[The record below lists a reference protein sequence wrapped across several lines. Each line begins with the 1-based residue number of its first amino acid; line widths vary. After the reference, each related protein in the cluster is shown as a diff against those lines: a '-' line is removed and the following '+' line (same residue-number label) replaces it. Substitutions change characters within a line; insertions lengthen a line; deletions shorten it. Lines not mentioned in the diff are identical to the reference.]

1 MGFPPRS
8 ACLQISGQT
17 HIKCDSFIAFIWQ
30 RSWMCVWTEIILW
43 SCSPMKVLEMYSDT
57 WLPERLISD
66 RWDSSLFSILLNC
79 STKQRCR
86 SAMCDVR
93 LHCGDTTARLST
105 VWIMTLLLQIKN
117 NAFLISYDEK
127 QHKYIYDVC
136 WSENPGN
143 HNGISYFHIIR
154 DEVILSCLYVG

>member
-1 MGFPPRS
+1 MNVCVDRNHIVVLLTHES
-8 ACLQISGQT
+8 AGDVFGHLVTRAAHLWQVRQLSVQHPFKLQ
-17 HIKCDSFIAFIWQ
+17 HK
-30 RSWMCVWTEIILW
+30 TEMQV
-43 SCSPMKVLEMYSDT
+43 S
-57 WLPERLISD
+57 
-66 RWDSSLFSILLNC
+66 
-79 STKQRCR
+79 
-86 SAMCDVR
+86 DVR
-93 LHCGDTTARLST
+93 CDTTAGFST

>member
-17 HIKCDSFIAFIWQ
+17 HIKCDGFIAFIWQ

-79 STKQRCR
+79 STKQRYRTAMYCL
-86 SAMCDVR
+86 SALWWYHGRIFYGLNNDFTVANEKRC
-93 LHCGDTTARLST
+93 LLNKLWWKTT
-105 VWIMTLLLQIKN
+105 Q
-117 NAFLISYDEK
+117 
-127 QHKYIYDVC
+127 IYDIC
-136 WSENPGN
+136 WWSENPGN
-143 HNGISYFHIIR
+143 PVIWYFHIIH